1 MKDTTRRRTGRALA
15 ALLAADGLIH
25 LYWATG
31 LTWPAPDER
40 TLSLAVLG
48 SEVSFGPAV
57 VLPLAALTLTASAA
71 VLAHTHGGGTGPA
84 RPDAPHRGSGP
95 HRTGRPHRDGN
106 PSREDGPHRDSRPL
120 QDGSPHPDGSPL
132 LDGGPHR
139 DSTPHPGGSRLP
151 DGRPLLDGGPHQRSA
166 PVREDGPRRDR
177 RPIRD
182 GSPHPD
188 RSLLLRTARLVT
200 AAVAAGLA
208 LRGLAGVGWA
218 AGLLDSPT
226 EGPFRVLNLALYT
239 PVCLGFG
246 WAAARLAR
254 AR

>member
-40 TLSLAVLG
+40 TLSLALLG

-120 QDGSPHPDGSPL
+120 QDGSPHPD
-132 LDGGPHR
+132 
-139 DSTPHPGGSRLP
+139 
-151 DGRPLLDGGPHQRSA
+151 
-166 PVREDGPRRDR
+166 
-177 RPIRD
+177 
-182 GSPHPD
+182 

-218 AGLLDSPT
+218 AGLLDSPA

>member
-1 MKDTTRRRTGRALA
+1 MKDTTRSRTGRALA

-71 VLAHTHGGGTGPA
+71 VLAHTHGGGT
-84 RPDAPHRGSGP
+84 
-95 HRTGRPHRDGN
+95 
-106 PSREDGPHRDSRPL
+106 
-120 QDGSPHPDGSPL
+120 SPL
-132 LDGGPHR
+132 
-139 DSTPHPGGSRLP
+139 
-151 DGRPLLDGGPHQRSA
+151 
-166 PVREDGPRRDR
+166 PRA
-177 RPIRD
+177 
-182 GSPHPD
+182 
-188 RSLLLRTARLVT
+188 ARLVT
-200 AAVAAGLA
+200 AGVAAGLA
-208 LRGLAGVGWA
+208 LRGLAGLGWA
-218 AGLLDSPT
+218 AGVLDSPA
-226 EGPFRVLNLALYT
+226 EGPFRALNLALYT